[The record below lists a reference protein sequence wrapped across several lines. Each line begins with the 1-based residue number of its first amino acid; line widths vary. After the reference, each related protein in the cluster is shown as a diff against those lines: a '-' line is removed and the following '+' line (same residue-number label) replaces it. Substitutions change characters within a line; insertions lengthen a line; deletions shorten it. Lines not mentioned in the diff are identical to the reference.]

1 MNLKKLFIV
10 LILFSAN
17 IFIVSAQTKKEE
29 KQSNQTTNQD
39 QAKEQQTKG
48 NENSN
53 FISQEESQKN
63 KAELNKY
70 YAKLKY
76 PPGFYEGAF
85 LISFMGGSTLAPSG
99 SFINHEKNY
108 DNVLQYK
115 VVNKEISQDYYP
127 RGTIGEQD
135 QGLYFKP
142 TYTPG
147 VASQFDFEY
156 GWREKI
162 GLGFTIMQNSM
173 NAKRQDVIP
182 GISYYKEY
190 VEPFPRE
197 RTIYRGNSMSFLAT
211 YHPIPR
217 NFFDP
222 YIVGRAGVVSFTG
235 EAHSGI
241 FHDRFVYSNQITS
254 GIGTIV
260 GVGGGLNIYLG
271 RYFGI
276 KTEIDYYRE
285 YLRADQFSTRTLNSY
300 QAMIGVFVNLS
311 NVQYAT
317 ENY

>member
-1 MNLKKLFIV
+1 MNTNSKWHLSILVLVSVYQLNAQANVKKDEKPTPV
-10 LILFSAN
+10 
-17 IFIVSAQTKKEE
+17 QTQNGTNPTPEE
-29 KQSNQTTNQD
+29 
-39 QAKEQQTKG
+39 
-48 NENSN
+48 
-53 FISQEESQKN
+53 IQKN
-63 KAELNKY
+63 NAELEKY

-85 LISFMGGSTLAPSG
+85 LISFMGGGTLAPSG
-99 SFINHEKNY
+99 TFISHEKNY

-115 VVNKEISQDYYP
+115 VVNKEVSQDYYNQGNI
-127 RGTIGEQD
+127 RNEQS
-135 QGLYFKP
+135 GLYFKP

-156 GWREKI
+156 GWKEKI
-162 GLGFTIMQNSM
+162 GLGFTVMQNSM

-190 VEPFPRE
+190 VDPFPRE

-222 YIVGRAGVVSFTG
+222 YLAARAGVVSFTG

-241 FHDRFVYSNQITS
+241 THDRFVYSNQITS
-254 GIGTIV
+254 GIGGIV
-260 GVGGGLNIYLG
+260 GVGAGLNIYLG

-276 KTEIDYYRE
+276 KAEVDYYRE
-285 YLRADQFSTRTLNSY
+285 FLKSDQFSMRTLNSY

-311 NVQYAT
+311 NVQYKL
-317 ENY
+317 EQY

>member
-1 MNLKKLFIV
+1 MNTNSKWHL
-10 LILFSAN
+10 LILVLVSFYQLNAQAN
-17 IFIVSAQTKKEE
+17 VKKDEKPTPVQT
-29 KQSNQTTNQD
+29 QSGTNQTP
-39 QAKEQQTKG
+39 
-48 NENSN
+48 
-53 FISQEESQKN
+53 EEIQKN
-63 KAELNKY
+63 NAELEKY

-85 LISFMGGSTLAPSG
+85 LISFMGGGTLAPSG
-99 SFINHEKNY
+99 TFISHEKNY

-115 VVNKEISQDYYP
+115 VVNKEVSQDYYNQGNI
-127 RGTIGEQD
+127 RNEQS
-135 QGLYFKP
+135 GLYFKP

-156 GWREKI
+156 GWKEKI
-162 GLGFTIMQNSM
+162 GLGFTVMQNSM

-190 VEPFPRE
+190 VDPFPRE

-222 YIVGRAGVVSFTG
+222 YLAARAGVVSFTG

-241 FHDRFVYSNQITS
+241 THDRFVYSNQITS
-254 GIGTIV
+254 GIGGIV
-260 GVGGGLNIYLG
+260 GVGAGLNIYLG

-276 KTEIDYYRE
+276 KAEVDYYRE
-285 YLRADQFSTRTLNSY
+285 FLKSDQFSMRTLNSY

-311 NVQYAT
+311 NVQYKL
-317 ENY
+317 EQY